1 MNCTLTAGSVPSS
14 DDGKYYIFADEVF
27 QDGPTGRI
35 VASVDAGAS
44 VTAVFPLNYNT
55 AESNLSCKFIAAVKR
70 GGQMIQVSDERYIT
84 NPEAN
89 APYTTGRMTRGI
101 KGILP
106 EVSAIN
112 SGELKDLGI
121 QQVVYNMYLNE
132 ICAAPGEEGT
142 LPFDYNG
149 QTYYFSNGRITHYDQ
164 MVKGF
169 NAQGMQVTMVL
180 LNGEA
185 SAGSQDLIHPNARGA
200 QCPVMR

>member
-1 MNCTLTAGSVPSS
+1 MKKSKYERKFRNGARAAAALLLLTVMVIVCGSKAQAAGRPVAIHCQIAGGNVNCTLTAGSVPSS

-35 VASVDAGAS
+35 VASVDAGSS

-106 EVSAIN
+106 EVSAI
-112 SGELKDLGI
+112 KDRKS
-121 QQVVYNMYLNE
+121 VV
-132 ICAAPGEEGT
+132 
-142 LPFDYNG
+142 
-149 QTYYFSNGRITHYDQ
+149 
-164 MVKGF
+164 
-169 NAQGMQVTMVL
+169 
-180 LNGEA
+180 
-185 SAGSQDLIHPNARGA
+185 
-200 QCPVMR
+200 